1 MTLQQLRYFLATCR
15 HGSFTA
21 AADTL
26 YIAQPSVAEQIRRLE
41 HEVGV
46 RLFIRTGRRLELTEA
61 GVNLRTHAERVMA
74 AMDAAEAAMQGA
86 RHLRGGTASLGTF
99 GVAQRYLVSE
109 LVTNFVTRH
118 PEVVVRVIGQHSSEV
133 IEQVRDGELEA
144 GLVTLPV
151 TEPTLEVEPIMSDEV
166 LFMSRPGPDTA
177 EPMTIQRFCE
187 QKLIWWPSVSGWKDS
202 IRRQFRAWADEE
214 GLELDSSIEVEH
226 LESALKLVEQGL
238 GSSYILKTIAEST
251 AFPAGLEVTSFT
263 RPIYDTY
270 AFVWRKDHSLSP
282 ASAELVAMARQ
293 LMASYGQPLRLPSDR
308 SSGDGPGWRPSG

>member
-1 MTLQQLRYFLATCR
+1 VTLQQLRYFLATCR

-21 AADTL
+21 AADAL
-26 YIAQPSVAEQIRRLE
+26 FIAQPSVAEQIRRLE

-46 RLFIRTGRRLELTEA
+46 RLFVRTGRRLELTEA
-61 GVNLRTHAERVMA
+61 GANLRTHAERVMA

-118 PEVVVRVIGQHSSEV
+118 PDVIVRVIGQHSSEV
-133 IEQVRDGELEA
+133 IEHVRNGELEV

-151 TEPTLEVEPIMSDEV
+151 NEPTLEVEAIMSDEI
-166 LFMSRPGPDTA
+166 LFMSRPGPLTEQPISIGQFA
-177 EPMTIQRFCE
+177 EE
-187 QKLIWWPSVSGWKDS
+187 KLIWWPSVGGWKDS
-202 IRRQFRAWADEE
+202 IRRQLRAWADEE
-214 GLELDSSIEVEH
+214 GVELNASIEVEH

-238 GSSYILKTIAEST
+238 GASYVLRTIAEST
-251 AFPAGLEVTSFT
+251 AFPAGLEVVPFT
-263 RPIYDTY
+263 RPIFDTY

-282 ASAELVAMARQ
+282 ASAELMAMARQ
-293 LMASYGQPLRLPSDR
+293 LMASYGKPARPPSAEPR
-308 SSGDGPGWRPSG
+308 HGLLGHSN